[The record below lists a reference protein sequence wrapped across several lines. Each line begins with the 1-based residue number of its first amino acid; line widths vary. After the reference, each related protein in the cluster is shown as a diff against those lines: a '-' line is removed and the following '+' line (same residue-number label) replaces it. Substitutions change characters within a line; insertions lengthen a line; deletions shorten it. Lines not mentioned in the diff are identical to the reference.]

1 MEVDV
6 LDELVLDE
14 VELDALEVL
23 EVDVDM
29 VEEEPMAELE
39 QFVVVP
45 TVVEL
50 NADPLPTATPL
61 IVNEQVEEYS
71 VVVATWLNGL

>member
-1 MEVDV
+1 M

>member
-1 MEVDV
+1 M

-14 VELDALEVL
+14 VELDALEAL

-61 IVNEQVEEYS
+61 IVNEHVEEYS